1 VRGLTAA
8 SWRNSFSTLGRCHTR
23 VGQRAPHPRPMFSR
37 SRRREGSKKTDDPS
51 KRGQQDRSHINRD
64 EDPEVRYRC
73 KKFAVTPDKLRAVVD
88 KYGNSAKTVENEVV
102 G

>member
-1 VRGLTAA
+1 
-8 SWRNSFSTLGRCHTR
+8 
-23 VGQRAPHPRPMFSR
+23 MFSR
-37 SRRREGSKKTDDPS
+37 SQRREGSKMTDDPN
-51 KRGQQDRSHINRD
+51 KRGRQDRSHINLD
-64 EDPEVRYRC
+64 EDHEVRYRC